1 MYMNSMGSKLLSK
14 VAWIYMDPIGTMC
27 TPRKQNES
35 TQNYVDSHGSKW
47 ICLDLHEC
55 VWVPGAS
62 PSCLLG
68 ASWVAPAWIPCRC
81 LLGVSWRPPGCRVH
95 FECFLGLLGASRCL
109 LSDFWVNPGCF
120 AANPNVSC
128 VLSGAIGV
136 LPECRLAAFSL
147 LLASWAPPEC
157 LGAAP

>member
-14 VAWIYMDPIGTMC
+14 VAWIPSEPCVLLGNKMNRQRIMWIHMDLNGFA
-27 TPRKQNES
+27 
-35 TQNYVDSHGSKW
+35 W
-47 ICLDLHEC
+47 ICMN
-55 VWVPGAS
+55 VFGFPGAS

-81 LLGVSWRPPGCRVH
+81 LLGVSWGSPGCRVLL
-95 FECFLGLLGASRCL
+95 ECFLGLLGASRCL
-109 LSDFWVNPGCF
+109 LSDFWATPWCF

-157 LGAAP
+157 LGAAS